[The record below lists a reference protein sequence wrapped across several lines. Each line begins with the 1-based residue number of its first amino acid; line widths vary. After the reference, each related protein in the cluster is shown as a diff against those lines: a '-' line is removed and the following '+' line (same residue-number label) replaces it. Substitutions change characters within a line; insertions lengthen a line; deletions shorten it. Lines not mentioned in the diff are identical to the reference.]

1 MVTYNNKM
9 VLFGGAGAYIPNLH
23 MMPCFNDIWMF
34 DTDNKKWQKLE
45 GSGIP
50 PKKRMLHVSAA
61 LGSVMLIHGGYNSE
75 GKVMLDDFNL
85 FDIEEHMWL
94 RTRVIQNGKEIVSD
108 SAYGTTIDTEDSDF
122 PKVN

>member
-1 MVTYNNKM
+1 
-9 VLFGGAGAYIPNLH
+9 
-23 MMPCFNDIWMF
+23 
-34 DTDNKKWQKLE
+34 
-45 GSGIP
+45 
-50 PKKRMLHVSAA
+50 MLHVSAA

-85 FDIEEHMWL
+85 FDIEEHKWL